1 MRVGVVRDM
10 DGDDVGLREQVI
22 ERPGLAALQA
32 VEGAEYA
39 GGAIAWSHTDG
50 LRGRIHHSAAE
61 WLFERRLVKRK
72 KDTSGG
78 TPVYLTTK
86 EGRKLLALARKTAA
100 IQ

>member
-1 MRVGVVRDM
+1 MTHHRNPRSRYACNKLLN
-10 DGDDVGLREQVI
+10 GLT
-22 ERPGLAALQA
+22 PAGLAALQA